1 MWIWIY
7 AGVRFKSIR
16 SDDQTSL
23 SLWSYVI
30 STWIYHFMTNVFLGW
45 FYQGYNLISLTYL
58 ARSLNQISP
67 ELVILN
73 FFIGFEFRVLDQRV
87 NDLLWTCFCIGRLL
101 RYTLHRLTL
110 IFGYHGFH
118 QATMLPQRFFAD
130 VAVLTN

>member
-1 MWIWIY
+1 MGIWIY
-7 AGVRFKSIR
+7 EDVGFKSIR

-45 FYQGYNLISLTYL
+45 FYQGYNSISLTYL